1 MEKRILVYYIC
12 DKCHYQFESEFET
25 NQCPDCGKHKV
36 REATESEI
44 EEYLNIKSNLEN

>member
-12 DKCHYQFESEFET
+12 DKCHYQFESELDT

-36 REATESEI
+36 REATEAEI
-44 EEYLNIKSNLEN
+44 KEYLNTKADL